1 MNNFSKTFDYLG
13 QEMNYNHETSLKIL
27 LQKG

>member
-1 MNNFSKTFDYLG
+1 MNHFNKTFDYLG
-13 QEMNYNHETSLKIL
+13 QEMNYYHEMSLKIL